1 LERIGDPRC
10 TGSDRHNRKDE
21 FSHNGRILTM
31 IMKTIQTERLT
42 LRPMTEKDAD
52 FILEL
57 LNDPAFIRY
66 IGDRKVRTREAAKAY
81 ITNGPVASYANNGF
95 GLYLVE
101 LKESGES
108 MGMCGL
114 IRRNTLKDV
123 DIGYAFLP
131 KFWSKGYAFEA
142 AQEMKRYAQEELT
155 LKRLVAVVDP
165 ENPPSIHLLEK
176 LGMKFEKMVRLSP
189 DDIELKLFAV
199 DL

>member
-1 LERIGDPRC
+1 MNL
-10 TGSDRHNRKDE
+10 
-21 FSHNGRILTM
+21 
-31 IMKTIQTERLT
+31 KTFQTERLI

-57 LNDPAFIRY
+57 LNEPSFIRN
-66 IGDRKVRTREAAKAY
+66 IGDRKVRTIDGAKAY
-81 ITNGPVASYANNGF
+81 ITDGPVASYAKNGF

-101 LKESGES
+101 HRESGES

-131 KFWSKGYAFEA
+131 KFWSRGYAFEA
-142 AQEMKRYAQEELT
+142 AREMKRYAQQELG

-165 ENPPSIHLLEK
+165 ENSSSIRLLEK
-176 LGMKFEKMVRLSP
+176 LGMKFERMVRLSP
-189 DDIELKLFAV
+189 DDIELKLLTV